1 MNTKESTPAGSSRRR
16 PTRRR
21 RSASA
26 DIVYTPAQRFDRF
39 RFLLHLVTVVAV
51 VLALTLGM
59 AIFFKVEVIMVSG
72 MEKYSAW
79 DIREAS
85 GIEEG
90 ENLLTLNKAKASGKI
105 TTQLPYVD
113 TVKIGI
119 KLPDTVNIEIT
130 ELTVVYAIEDT
141 ESGWW
146 LMNANGVIVEQINS
160 TIAQTYTRITGVQVE
175 APGVGQRAIAAEEE
189 QPTVEATDEPG
200 GESTEEPTEGET
212 EATQSILFEEP
223 VTVFASQRLEVAT
236 TILRTLESGGVIG
249 GVTVVDV
256 TDIFDL
262 QLWYEDRYQVFLGD
276 ESRLD
281 YKITAMKNAI
291 GQMTDYQQGEL
302 DVSFTHW
309 PDKVGYTPFAE

>member
-1 MNTKESTPAGSSRRR
+1 MNTKESTPTGSRGR

-26 DIVYTPAQRFDRF
+26 DIVYTPAQHFDRF
-39 RFLLHLVTVVAV
+39 RFLLRLVTVVAV

-59 AIFFKVEVIMVSG
+59 AIFFKVEVVKVSG

-85 GIEEG
+85 GIQNG
-90 ENLLTLNKAKASGKI
+90 ENLLTLNKAKAGGNI
-105 TTQLPYVD
+105 RALLPYVD

-141 ESGWW
+141 DGGWW
-146 LMNANGVIVEQINS
+146 LMNSNGVVVEQIND
-160 TIAQTYTRITGVQVE
+160 TIADTYTRITGVQLE
-175 APGVGQRAIAAEEE
+175 AAAVGQRAIAAEPE
-189 QPTVEATDEPG
+189 QPTMEATE
-200 GESTEEPTEGET
+200 ETAEEETTEEET
-212 EATQSILFEEP
+212 EATQSLLLQEP
-223 VTVFASQRLEVAT
+223 VTVFASQQLDAAT
-236 TILRTLESGGVIG
+236 AILRSLESGGIIG

-262 QLWYEDRYQVFLGD
+262 QLWYEGRYQVFLGD

-281 YKITAMKNAI
+281 YKISAMKNAI

-302 DVSFTHW
+302 DVSFTQW